1 MQRKIDFASH
11 PTRLPSL
18 LLLSLRGRLT
28 LPLIRELKTANAATL
43 SGALKAPTLRLRFL
57 KTLH

>member
-43 SGALKAPTLRLRFL
+43 CRGL
-57 KTLH
+57 

>member
-1 MQRKIDFASH
+1 MQRKIDFATH
-11 PTRLPSL
+11 PTRLPYP

-43 SGALKAPTLRLRFL
+43 CRGL
-57 KTLH
+57 